1 MYYKHT
7 NKSALRSQHML
18 SDALFNLM
26 KQKPFH
32 QISITEIC
40 ENAAV
45 GRKTFYRNFELKED
59 IIDFKLDILYIEFE
73 NLIRGLD
80 SDSLLRTYIEFV
92 QKNSELFI
100 IIYNN
105 GFYED
110 TNKKFTKL
118 LPVTMPTLSLDSI
131 TQHYMSNYI
140 IAGIKAI
147 LQVWIERNFQESIDE
162 IIEIIR
168 QSQSQL
174 KPIN

>member
-26 KQKPFH
+26 RQKPFH

-40 ENAAV
+40 ENAGV

-59 IIDFKLDILYIEFE
+59 IIDFKLDILYLEFE
-73 NLIRGLD
+73 NIIRELD
-80 SDSLLRTYIEFV
+80 TDGQLRAYIEFV
-92 QKNSELFI
+92 KKKSELII

-110 TNKKFTKL
+110 INRKFLKL
-118 LPVTMPTLSLDSI
+118 LPVTMPILSLDSK

-162 IIEIIR
+162 IIEIIKNL
-168 QSQSQL
+168 QSQL